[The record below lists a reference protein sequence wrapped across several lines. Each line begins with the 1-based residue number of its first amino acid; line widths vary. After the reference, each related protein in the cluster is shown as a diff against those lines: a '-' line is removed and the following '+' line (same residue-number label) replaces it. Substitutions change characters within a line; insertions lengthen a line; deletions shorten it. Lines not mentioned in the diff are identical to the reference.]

1 MTDNL
6 GFHQLLSILVIP
18 SPVRISEGKISNG
31 QLFVAP
37 LVPHTALAGYFAAR
51 LQFATR
57 EQLRKEYTCVCQG
70 RGKLPAEMSWIFL
83 HDFEFSRF
91 RFIFQKMQMHN
102 IYLCMS

>member
-1 MTDNL
+1 MCTNFQPFYTYDYDNL

-70 RGKLPAEMSWIFL
+70 LEAACGNVMNFPP
-83 HDFEFSRF
+83 
-91 RFIFQKMQMHN
+91 
-102 IYLCMS
+102 